1 MSSGAFGL
9 AQGRHGGLGMR
20 VRVDHAAPLPL
31 GRARRAVVPRQKS
44 GVAAASSNT
53 YGRDLSSAPRLI
65 QHKNE
70 AKEFYKWLSL
80 VYDTIV
86 NPGHWTAEMRDD
98 ALEPAQLDS
107 RDLKVG
113 ECVCVRPQGV
123 WWCGVC
129 GRVRVGRQVS
139 VQRGGTV

>member
-9 AQGRHGGLGMR
+9 TQGRHGGLGMPP
-20 VRVDHAAPLPL
+20 RVDHAAPLPL
-31 GRARRAVVPRQKS
+31 QGRARRASAVVPRPHRALI
-44 GVAAASSNT
+44 AAASSASDT

-98 ALEPAQLDS
+98 ALEPAKLDS
-107 RDLKVG
+107 RDLKVCG
-113 ECVCVRPQGV
+113 GV
-123 WWCGVC
+123 LSRAHE
-129 GRVRVGRQVS
+129 GRKQARDS
-139 VQRGGTV
+139 A